1 MTKLAEECL
10 CCKTYIHLLFL
21 EHGISLFAWI
31 RPDSQMH
38 STPWNPLAT
47 VGYLL
52 ESCKL
57 LNCAWTSVRKRRFG

>member
-38 STPWNPLAT
+38 STPWNPLDSFGNCWLSARE
-47 VGYLL
+47 LQAI
-52 ESCKL
+52 KL
-57 LNCAWTSVRKRRFG
+57 CLDVS